1 MKKKTLELGKMYK
14 TPWKTRAY
22 PVSSV
27 QRPGASEGRLSIDAG
42 SPLFLDDGDYVV
54 VLEVHPYERIVY
66 RPSETG
72 TQSMAPVTE
81 YDLKLLTG
89 EGRVVVANVTA
100 AGLDYWKKVSL

>member
-14 TPWKTRAY
+14 TPWKTRAH

-27 QRPGASEGRLSIDAG
+27 QRPGLVQGRLSIDAG
-42 SPLFLDDGDYVV
+42 SPLFLDEGDYVV
-54 VLEVHPYERIVY
+54 VLEVHPFERTVY
-66 RPSETG
+66 RPPSTATE
-72 TQSMAPVTE
+72 TE

-89 EGRVVVANVTA
+89 EGRVVVAGATA